1 MGRGTVSLMQ
11 RISLVAGVV
20 VVYLG
25 VVASSAGAAPS
36 PLPTKTTT
44 VTVSIDGRSFPAR
57 LVRPARRGTYPV
69 VAFGHGFAQGSS
81 RYASTLT
88 AIAARG
94 YVVIA
99 PDSERGLLPDHAR
112 FADDLWRSLRWAR
125 ANVAGASRTADAVA
139 GHSMGGGAALLAAD
153 RYPAIDTV
161 LTLAAA
167 ETRPSATAASAGIS
181 APALYV
187 VGSEDTIVPP
197 ATTRA
202 MYAGKPPPATF
213 ASITGGFH
221 CGFADST
228 SFGGIGCDS
237 GSISRARQLALT
249 QRLLGDRL
257 DARFRGAREPAA
269 RAGVTVVRK

>member
-1 MGRGTVSLMQ
+1 VSIVL
-11 RISLVAGVV
+11 RIS
-20 VVYLG
+20 
-25 VVASSAGAAPS
+25 VVAVAAVVGIVASTASASGTDVS
-36 PLPTKTTT
+36 TLPTRTTT
-44 VTVSIDGRSFPAR
+44 VTVSMDGSSFPAR
-57 LVRPARRGTYPV
+57 LVRPARRGRYPV
-69 VAFGHGFAQGSS
+69 VAFGHGFAQDSS

-112 FADDLWRSLRWAR
+112 FAADLWRSLRWAR
-125 ANVAGASRTADAVA
+125 ANVAGASRTLDAVA

-153 RYPAIDTV
+153 RYPGIDTV

-167 ETRPSATAASAGIS
+167 ETRPSATAASAGVIV
-181 APALYV
+181 PALYV
-187 VGSEDTIVPP
+187 VGSEDAIVPP
-197 ATTRA
+197 ATTMA
-202 MYAGKPPPATF
+202 MYVRKPPPATF

-237 GSISRARQLALT
+237 GSISRRRQLALT
-249 QRLLGDRL
+249 HRLLGDWL